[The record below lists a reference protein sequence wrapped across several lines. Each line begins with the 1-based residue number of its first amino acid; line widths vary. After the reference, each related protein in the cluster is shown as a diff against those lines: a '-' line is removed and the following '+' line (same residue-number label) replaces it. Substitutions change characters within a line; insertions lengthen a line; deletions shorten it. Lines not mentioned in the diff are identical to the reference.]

1 MRVFLFYCDAIF
13 CCCCNSCV
21 WLCNSPC
28 MAWIKIYVS
37 IFRKEHV
44 SVYLVAELVAVVAKV
59 HAS

>member
-1 MRVFLFYCDAIF
+1 MPFFAVVAILVSG
-13 CCCCNSCV
+13 CAIPPV
-21 WLCNSPC
+21 WLGS
-28 MAWIKIYVS
+28 KIYVS